1 MQARLCALS
10 VACRFWL
17 QRIMSSMRNP
27 RSNTLPVRRTPR
39 AEYINALYLAKIFF
53 LLGGIGSLGLIDR
66 FVYGEFEGKS
76 GSSISRIL
84 NLMVIFS
91 SLFIYWS
98 GSRKT
103 RIVRFNRFL
112 PFMAASLPLI
122 SLTWSVDPSASL
134 RQGTEYFFAVLGAIG
149 FAEAS
154 DGDELMKLVCLV
166 CSASAVASLVQ
177 FFVFPDLPGAEFRG
191 MFSQKNVLG
200 QVMVWGV
207 LAGLH
212 SARLKIGHS
221 FRYASA
227 IALCTI
233 VAFMSKSGT
242 SLFAIFV
249 LFWIEMWGRL
259 YLKGGV
265 GRGIATCLAVASIA
279 AAIYFAF
286 DSDLILDALG
296 KDRSLTGRTEI
307 WPYVIEAIGDRPIL
321 GWGFWAFW
329 SPLNPR
335 AIEISR
341 EVGFGFFIT
350 TAHNGVLEL
359 LLQMGVVGT
368 VFLSFI
374 WLRNIVLAARCLS
387 GPKGPFAVSTLMLL
401 ITIGEIAVSEAVL
414 VSAQEISTALFF
426 TMGLICEQQLRLE
439 REERRSARP
448 LAVRGNQTM
457 LSRSGVGGRHEVGS
471 GVLSRNG
478 SAVPG

>member
-1 MQARLCALS
+1 
-10 VACRFWL
+10 
-17 QRIMSSMRNP
+17 MSSVRNP
-27 RSNTLPVRRTPR
+27 RANTLPARCTPR
-39 AEYINALYLAKIFF
+39 AEYSNALYLAKIFF
-53 LLGGIGSLGLIDR
+53 LLGGVGSFGFVDR
-66 FVYGEFEGKS
+66 VLYGEWEGKS
-76 GSSISRIL
+76 GSGISRIL
-84 NLMVIFS
+84 NLTFILS

-98 GSRKT
+98 GSRK
-103 RIVRFNRFL
+103 RKIVRFNRLL
-112 PFMAASLPLI
+112 PFIAASIPLI
-122 SLTWSVDPSASL
+122 SVTWSVDPSASFK
-134 RQGTEYFFAVLGAIG
+134 QGTEYFFAVLGAIG
-149 FAEAS
+149 LAEAS
-154 DGDELMKLVCLV
+154 DGDEIMKLVCLV
-166 CSASAVASLVQ
+166 CSVSAVASLVQ
-177 FFVFPDLPGAEFRG
+177 PFVLPDLDGGEFRG
-191 MFSQKNVLG
+191 IFSQKNVLG

-227 IALCTI
+227 VALCTI

-249 LFWIEMWGRL
+249 IFWIEMWGRL

-279 AAIYFAF
+279 AAIYFVF

-296 KDRSLTGRTEI
+296 KDRSLTGRTVI

-335 AIEISR
+335 SFEISR
-341 EVGFGFFIT
+341 EVGFGFYIN

-359 LLQMGVVGT
+359 LLQMGIVGT
-368 VFLSFI
+368 AFLSFI
-374 WLRNIVLAARCLS
+374 WLRNIVLAVRCLS

-401 ITIGEIAVSEAVL
+401 ITIGEISVSEEVL
-414 VSAQEISTALFF
+414 VSAQQISTVLFF

-439 REERRSARP
+439 REERRRARL
-448 LAVRGNQTM
+448 LAVRGDQTM
-457 LSRSGVGGRHEVGS
+457 LSRSGIGGRHEVGS
-471 GVLSRNG
+471 GVLSRSG